1 MGFREHIERLVR
13 EVPGS
18 VNCTLLGFDGIAI
31 DSVDGNKPAG
41 QLNAGDATIEF
52 AHLVAQIRR
61 AAEGL
66 AAGDVDE
73 VCIRSDKM
81 VALLRPLTAE
91 YLVVLTMLPGGL
103 VGKGRHLLRVA
114 APKLQQELS

>member
-1 MGFREHIERLVR
+1 MAFREHIERLVR

-18 VNCTLLGFDGIAI
+18 VNCTLLGFDGIAV
-31 DSVDGNKPAG
+31 DSVDGASALE

-66 AAGDVDE
+66 AAGGVDE
-73 VCIRSDKM
+73 VSIRSDRL

-91 YLVVLTMLPGGL
+91 YLVVLTMLPSGL
-103 VGKGRHLLRVA
+103 VGKGRYLLRVA